1 MVAVRQRPEPR
12 FPEGLE
18 GQWVSV
24 EELAELDL
32 FKSGKRAFKVKL
44 NTNFAPQP
52 GKPEPGIKAAVR
64 REYQPGELIC
74 RAGEYGSTAFLLLE
88 GSALSFVPDR
98 AEPQTIP
105 GRSRGSFARIKDMF
119 ARRTQVPRTTPPDP
133 LAVGEVSRYASLS
146 TDATP
151 PPVTLGPGDFFGIDT
166 CINFYPRETSVRA
179 EERCVVIEMLRSV
192 LDTIRDA
199 GSASGKIEESYAGAA
214 IRNQLRLSRLLRDL
228 SDDEVESLAASAAL
242 LDPDSDQ
249 VKDGVIYAEGDAAD
263 AVYLIRAGTVKV
275 AQVRDGTERIF
286 SYLGRGSA
294 FGFENILPSR
304 QKTPLVLRCTSHPEL
319 LAPLEI
325 KGSLTIGRGATCEI
339 ALPRDNAAVGRK
351 HARLEERDGD
361 VAIVDLE
368 SANFTL
374 LNGERVQRATLKSG
388 DRITIVEYVF
398 EVSRE
403 PLEQT
408 VMAAPIVHRATVTGL
423 DDFEIVRVDVAAIK
437 SLARRNDRFAASLT
451 QVARSL
457 EGLAYREGGG
467 GRDVV
472 REMVELN
479 LYNSQ
484 NTLLIDLER
493 CTRCDECV
501 KACSDAHD
509 GVARF
514 TRDGPRFGK
523 YLVTMACRSCTD
535 PKCMIGCPV
544 GSIRRTDSL
553 EIQIEDWCI
562 GCERCANQCPFGNI
576 NMVEKPAA
584 PAPKPAAGKEPA
596 AAEAVKLKATVCDL
610 CSGYDSPNCVYA
622 CPHDAAIRVNPA
634 EFLSATD
641 LTR

>member
-1 MVAVRQRPEPR
+1 MVVVRQRPEPR
-12 FPEGLE
+12 FPGGLE

-24 EELAELDL
+24 EELAELEL

-52 GKPEPGIKAAVR
+52 GKPEPAIKAAVR
-64 REYQPGELIC
+64 REFAAGEVIC
-74 RAGEYGSTAFLLLE
+74 RAGDYGSTAFLLVE
-88 GSALSFVPDR
+88 GSALAFVPDKADPR
-98 AEPQTIP
+98 PVP
-105 GRSRGSFARIKDMF
+105 GRSGGSLARIKDMF
-119 ARRTQVPRTTPPDP
+119 RRRTQAQRTTPPDA
-133 LAVGEVSRYASLS
+133 LAVGEVSRYASIS
-146 TDATP
+146 AEATP
-151 PPVTLGPGDFFGIDT
+151 PAVSLGPGDFFGIDT
-166 CINFYPRETSVRA
+166 CINFYPREASVRA

-199 GSASGKIEESYAGAA
+199 GTASGKVEETYQGAA
-214 IRNQLRLSRLLRDL
+214 IRNQIRLSRLMRDL
-228 SDDEVESLAASAAL
+228 TDEEVEELAEKAEL
-242 LDPDSDQ
+242 LDPDADQ
-249 VKDGVIYAEGDAAD
+249 VKNGVIYTEGDLAE

-275 AQVRDGTERIF
+275 SQLRDGTERIF

-304 QKTPLVLRCTSHPEL
+304 QKTPLVLRCLSHPEL

-325 KGSLTIGRGATCEI
+325 VGTLTIGRGASCEI
-339 ALPRDNAAVGRK
+339 PLPRDNAAVGRK
-351 HARLEERDGD
+351 HARLEERDGE
-361 VAIVDLE
+361 VAVVDLE

-374 LNGERVQRATLKSG
+374 LNGERVQRAVLRSG
-388 DRITIVEYVF
+388 DRVTIVDHVF

-408 VMAAPIVHRATVTGL
+408 VMATPIVHRATVTGL
-423 DDFEIVRVDVAAIK
+423 DSFEVVRVDVGAIK
-437 SLARRNDRFAASLT
+437 RIARRNDRFAASLL

-457 EGLAYREGGG
+457 EASAYREGGG
-467 GRDVV
+467 SRDVV
-472 REMVELN
+472 RELVELN

-576 NMVEKPAA
+576 NMVERPAA
-584 PAPKPAAGKEPA
+584 PAAKSAEPGKEA
-596 AAEAVKLKATVCDL
+596 AVEAVKLKATVCDL

-641 LTR
+641 TR